1 MHKALMVLVCSILLV
16 VPAFADSLSVSYSST
31 NVGPFSFQADT
42 FSLTGQSGVL
52 TLDSSVLTTAAINT
66 AVFFTGDSG
75 NFSGTESGTLVYSLT
90 LDGVTQLVGQMA
102 TWTITPSQDTFVSVG
117 ASSPVL
123 FNTAQGSW
131 LVTLDGYSLSSTTI
145 GLTQT
150 TATSADFVPVPEP
163 GTLALLGSGL
173 LLVAGKLRRKV
184 VLGQA

>member
-1 MHKALMVLVCSILLV
+1 MHKALMILVCSILFI
-16 VPAFADSLSVSYSST
+16 VPAFADSVSVSYSST
-31 NVGPFSFQADT
+31 SLGPFSFQADT

-75 NFSGTESGTLVYSLT
+75 TFSGTESGTLIYGLT
-90 LDGVTQLVGQMA
+90 LDGVTQAVGQMA

-173 LLVAGKLRRKV
+173 LLVAGKLRRKAV
-184 VLGQA
+184 QGQA

>member
-131 LVTLDGYSLSSTTI
+131 LVTLDGYSLSSTSI